1 MKYELDHENR
11 ITTDVLIDAIATQT
25 SFEAITD
32 NSDHLK
38 GYVHYIINNPENL
51 NQENFHEISSENIFM
66 KSH

>member
-38 GYVHYIINNPENL
+38 GYVHYIINKT
-51 NQENFHEISSENIFM
+51 FTI
-66 KSH
+66 

>member
-38 GYVHYIINNPENL
+38 GYVHYIINKPFGFILMSDLQVPLYFYNIYL
-51 NQENFHEISSENIFM
+51 N
-66 KSH
+66 